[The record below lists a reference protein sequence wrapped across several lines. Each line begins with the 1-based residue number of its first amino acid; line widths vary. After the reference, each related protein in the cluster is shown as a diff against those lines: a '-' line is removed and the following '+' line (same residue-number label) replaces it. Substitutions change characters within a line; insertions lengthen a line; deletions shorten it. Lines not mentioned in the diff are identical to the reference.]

1 MKGSPICGCSL
12 ATLEITDKIQKIAM
26 SMTTSLQR
34 IARNFCILLSGQ
46 AVVTALAFVAL
57 GLNTRALGIEDL
69 GRLFLVQAACEL
81 TSKVIA
87 FQNWQTFIK
96 LGAEDG
102 AGTAETMGLWVFGV
116 ALDFLAAA
124 IAAGAIAVVFVFFP
138 GLVGLDPETASW
150 SLMYVASLLVSGT
163 GTCIG
168 TLRLYERFGQVVA
181 VNTLQAVLLLASA
194 AVLYHM
200 SAPLKSY
207 LIAIPAIIAFCS
219 LLMIALGLRSILQQ
233 IPVPRHYWPAAAE
246 RRTFLSFAFGVSAS
260 ATLSAFRQRG
270 EVLLVGVILGPA
282 AAALYG
288 VAYRLSALIARFA
301 QSARISV
308 YPEFS
313 KMVAQNAF
321 PEALAL
327 AKKLT
332 RWTGL
337 AGLSII
343 AAVVVAGE
351 PALALLFGAEFAA
364 AYPNLVLLATGTCIY
379 TATFALGPLVQIAF
393 GSWRFFAMNVIAFAG
408 FVIFGALG
416 PYLFD
421 AAGAGA
427 GAAAFSC
434 ILAALLVMQ
443 IRRQVRSRSGG

>member
-1 MKGSPICGCSL
+1 MKGSPICDCSL
-12 ATLEITDKIQKIAM
+12 ATLEITTKIQKTGT
-26 SMTTSLQR
+26 SMITPLQR
-34 IARNFCILLSGQ
+34 IARNFGLLLSGQ
-46 AVVTALAFVAL
+46 AAVTVLAFVAL

-81 TSKVIA
+81 TSKVVA

-102 AGTAETMGLWVFGV
+102 TGSADTMGLWVFGV
-116 ALDFLAAA
+116 ALDFLAGA
-124 IAAGAIAVVFVFFP
+124 IAAVIIAFIFAFFP

-150 SLMYVASLLVSGT
+150 GLIYAASLLVSGT

-168 TLRLYERFGQVVA
+168 TLRLYGRFGQVVA
-181 VNTLQAVLLLASA
+181 VNTLQALLLLASA
-194 AVLYHM
+194 AVLYHL
-200 SAPLKSY
+200 SAPLTAY
-207 LIAIPAIIAFCS
+207 FVAIPVITAFCS
-219 LLMIALGLRSILQQ
+219 VLLILLGLRRILQQ
-233 IPVPRHYWPAAAE
+233 IPGSRHYWPSAVE

-260 ATLSAFRQRG
+260 ATLNAFRQRG

-282 AAALYG
+282 AAALFG
-288 VAYRLSALIARFA
+288 VTYRLAALITRFA

-337 AGLSII
+337 AGLAII
-343 AAVVVAGE
+343 AAVVVAGGQ
-351 PALALLFGAEFAA
+351 ALALLFGTEFAA

-408 FVIFGALG
+408 FVVFGAVG
-416 PYLFD
+416 PYLYG

-427 GAAAFSC
+427 GAVAFSC
-434 ILAALLVMQ
+434 ILAALLAMQ
-443 IRRQVRSRSGG
+443 IRRHARSRGLE